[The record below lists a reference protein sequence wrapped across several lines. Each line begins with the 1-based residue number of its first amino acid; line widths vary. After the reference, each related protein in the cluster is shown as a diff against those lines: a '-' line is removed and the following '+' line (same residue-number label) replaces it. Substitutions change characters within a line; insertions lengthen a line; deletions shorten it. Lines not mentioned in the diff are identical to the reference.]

1 MKYKIILLLNMAL
14 LFAGCTDIL
23 DIEPNNKV
31 VADKVLTT
39 EEGIAMHMA
48 NLYGRLPIEDFSYA
62 IDKGFNWGIGNTDPN
77 NGGRAAAMYC
87 DEAMHSE
94 FDEWGSEGFNFW
106 ERYTDDKGLYNASVG
121 IYTLIRD
128 INNLLET
135 IPTLNT
141 SNNKKHYWRVKLLF
155 YVHIHILLWQSG
167 MVEFRL
173 SRKFRCIMEM

>member
-62 IDKGFNWGIGNTDPN
+62 IDKGFNLGIGNTDPN

-87 DEAMHSE
+87 DEAMNSTNGE
-94 FDEWGSEGFNFW
+94 VKD
-106 ERYTDDKGLYNASVG
+106 
-121 IYTLIRD
+121 LIFGKD
-128 INNLLET
+128 IRM
-135 IPTLNT
+135 I
-141 SNNKKHYWRVKLLF
+141 KV
-155 YVHIHILLWQSG
+155 
-167 MVEFRL
+167 
-173 SRKFRCIMEM
+173 CIMLLLVFTH

>member
-62 IDKGFNWGIGNTDPN
+62 IDKGFNLGIGNTDPN

-87 DEAMHSE
+87 DEAMTNGE
-94 FDEWGSEGFNFW
+94 VKD
-106 ERYTDDKGLYNASVG
+106 
-121 IYTLIRD
+121 LIFGKD
-128 INNLLET
+128 IRM
-135 IPTLNT
+135 I
-141 SNNKKHYWRVKLLF
+141 KV
-155 YVHIHILLWQSG
+155 
-167 MVEFRL
+167 
-173 SRKFRCIMEM
+173 CIMLLLVFTH

>member
-62 IDKGFNWGIGNTDPN
+62 IDKGFNLGIGNTDPN

-106 ERYTDDKGLYNASVG
+106 ERYTDIKVCIMLLLVFTACKGY
-121 IYTLIRD
+121 
-128 INNLLET
+128 NNLLET

-141 SNNKKHYWRVKLLF
+141 SNIKKHYWRVKLLF

>member
-62 IDKGFNWGIGNTDPN
+62 IDKGFGNWE
-77 NGGRAAAMYC
+77 Y
-87 DEAMHSE
+87 
-94 FDEWGSEGFNFW
+94 
-106 ERYTDDKGLYNASVG
+106 
-121 IYTLIRD
+121 
-128 INNLLET
+128 
-135 IPTLNT
+135 
-141 SNNKKHYWRVKLLF
+141 
-155 YVHIHILLWQSG
+155 
-167 MVEFRL
+167 
-173 SRKFRCIMEM
+173 